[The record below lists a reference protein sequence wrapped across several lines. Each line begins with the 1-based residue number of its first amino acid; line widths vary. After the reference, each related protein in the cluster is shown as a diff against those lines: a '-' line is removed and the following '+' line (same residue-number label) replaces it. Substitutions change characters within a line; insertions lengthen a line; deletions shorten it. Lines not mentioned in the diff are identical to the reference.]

1 MYSSSYNSAL
11 VFISLVVAMLASY
24 TALDLTGR
32 ISTARGRA
40 AHMWLAGGA
49 CAMGLGIW
57 SMHFVGMLAFQL
69 PIELGYDPFL
79 TFVSLML
86 AIGPSAI
93 ALWLVSADTLPWRRL
108 LAGAA
113 LLATGIVGMH
123 YLGMEAMQM
132 TPAIQYRPGLV
143 ALSVVI
149 AFGASLAAL
158 WIAFRLRRSTHRVQL
173 YRAGAAVLM
182 GLAISGMHYTG
193 MASADFPLGSVCGVI
208 LTGIDSEWLAV
219 LVITITLSVLGI
231 ALLTSVLDMRLESR
245 TARLAVSLAKA
256 NEALTYQAMHD
267 SLTDL
272 PNRALLQDRISQAIQ
287 AAHGSTAQFAVLFL
301 DLDGFKAVNDAYG
314 HVMGDKLLIQVAQR
328 LRSVISEKDT
338 VARLG
343 GDEFVVLTAVME
355 PTDAA
360 TMAEAI
366 LDVLRE
372 PIYLADHVV
381 HISTSVGIALYPDN
395 GLTQETLLANA
406 DAALYHAKAW
416 GRDNYCYFEA
426 SMNANVHERLQLLQ
440 ELRGALTREE
450 FHLHYQPKF
459 DARTGGMTGVEALLR
474 WQHPQRGLV
483 APDQFIPLAEKSG
496 LIVQIGEWVLDE
508 ACRQLSEWHAMGHP
522 SWTVAVNLSAIQF
535 NHERLVDTVVQTLK
549 RHNLEAR
556 FLTVEVTE
564 TVAMTDAAASMVIF
578 KRLHDLGVQIAID
591 DFGTGYSSLL
601 YLKQLPAHELK
612 IDRGFVDHLQAKGED
627 NAIVSAIIA
636 LGRTLNL
643 KIVAEGV
650 ETVAQ
655 QQVLKQLG
663 CDSLQG
669 YLLGRPLPPRDL
681 LAAVSA

>member
-24 TALDLTGR
+24 TALDLAGR
-32 ISTARGRA
+32 ISSARGRA

-57 SMHFVGMLAFQL
+57 SMHFVGMLAFEL

-93 ALWLVSADTLPWRRL
+93 ALWLVAADTLPWRRL

-113 LLATGIVGMH
+113 LLAIGIVGMH
-123 YLGMEAMQM
+123 YVGMEAMRM
-132 TPAIQYRPGLV
+132 TPAIHYRPGLV

-158 WIAFRLRRSTHRVQL
+158 WIAFRLRRTMDRVQL

-208 LTGIDSEWLAV
+208 LTGIDTEWLAV

-301 DLDGFKAVNDAYG
+301 DLDGFKAINDAYG
-314 HVMGDKLLIQVAQR
+314 HVVGDKLLVQVAQR
-328 LRSVISEKDT
+328 LSSVISDKDT

-343 GDEFVVLTAVME
+343 GDEFVVLTAVTE
-355 PTDAA
+355 PADAA
-360 TMAEAI
+360 TVAEAI

-372 PIYLADHVV
+372 PISLDDHIVQ
-381 HISTSVGIALYPDN
+381 ISTSVGIALYPDN

-406 DAALYHAKAW
+406 DAALYHAKAC

-426 SMNANVHERLQLLQ
+426 SMNANVHEQLQLLQ
-440 ELRGALTREE
+440 ELRGALARRE
-450 FHLHYQPKF
+450 FRLHYQPKF
-459 DARTGGMTGVEALLR
+459 DARAGHMTGVEALLR
-474 WQHPQRGLV
+474 WEHPQKGRI

-508 ACRQLSEWHAMGHP
+508 ACRQLSEWHAMGHT

-535 NHERLVDTVVQTLK
+535 NHVRLVDTVVQTLK

-556 FLTVEVTE
+556 FLTLEVTE

-578 KRLHDLGVQIAID
+578 KRLHDLGVRIAID

-612 IDRGFVDHLQAKGED
+612 IDRGFVDDLQARGDD

-669 YLLGRPLPPRDL
+669 YLLGRPLPPHDL
-681 LAAVSA
+681 LASVKA